1 MFNKFSVY
9 IPLFMS
15 RRKFHGGNKLVM
27 KMQVF
32 ANRKIF
38 LVFGL
43 HQNEGRKFSF
53 TMTACQLSDKNKDV
67 NICFVLSETVLIFYV
82 FWEDVLRLNSL

>member
-1 MFNKFSVY
+1 
-9 IPLFMS
+9 
-15 RRKFHGGNKLVM
+15 M
-27 KMQVF
+27 KMQILQTERF
-32 ANRKIF
+32 F

-53 TMTACQLSDKNKDV
+53 TLTACQLSDKNKDV
-67 NICFVLSETVLIFYV
+67 NICFVLSLETETVLISYV